1 MAYYKFA
8 DRVFYLKNK
17 YKYTDRLCA
26 DYALDVT
33 EADFTVE
40 VTDDEI
46 MAECVENAASFP
58 APYLESLAIYRKIA
72 NILADDDCFLM
83 HAAVI
88 EYKGRAFCFS
98 AKSGTGKTTH
108 ISLWEQ
114 AFGDDVRIINGDK
127 PLVRR
132 VKNNGK
138 TEFIAYGTP
147 WCGKERKNL
156 NTSSVLAGFCLLER
170 SEDNYIKRA
179 GDEAV
184 PFLLGQMLI
193 NKNAGY
199 MAALLSFTGDLVKNV
214 PIYHLGVNTDIS
226 AAMVARDGLCGE

>member
-1 MAYYKFA
+1 MAYYRFA
-8 DRVFYLKNK
+8 DRVFFLKNK
-17 YKYTDRLCA
+17 YRYTDRLCA
-26 DYALDVT
+26 DYASDETSADYTVSVT
-33 EADFTVE
+33 EE
-40 VTDDEI
+40 EI
-46 MAECVENAASFP
+46 MAECVGTAAAFP

-72 NILADDDCFLM
+72 GILADDDCFLM

-88 EYKGRAFCFS
+88 EYKGKAYCFS

-108 ISLWEQ
+108 ICLWEK

-132 VKNNGK
+132 VKRNGK
-138 TEFIAYGTP
+138 TEFVAYGTP
-147 WCGKERKNL
+147 WCGKEHKNI

-170 SEDNYIKRA
+170 SEENYIKRA
-179 GDEAV
+179 GDEAI

-193 NKNAGY
+193 KNNAEY
-199 MAALLSFTGDLVKNV
+199 LSELLSFTNDLLKNV